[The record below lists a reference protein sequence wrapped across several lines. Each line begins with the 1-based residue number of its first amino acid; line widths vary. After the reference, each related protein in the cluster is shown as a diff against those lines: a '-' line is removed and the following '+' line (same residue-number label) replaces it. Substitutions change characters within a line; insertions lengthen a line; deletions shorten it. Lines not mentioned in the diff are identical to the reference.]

1 MARQQDSDKVGNTY
15 EQFAPLPE
23 FAQGRKRKQTEIQ
36 GPPKQVVQQGSVPV
50 LPALEKRRTCGVCVS
65 SSAQLIWIAESLGFR
80 VSWVWACET
89 QKLPMWLKP
98 VYSTTFFT
106 TVSLHL
112 SPVDVVL
119 CDSYAPRWVLDAPE
133 DYPMLVSP
141 KKLFRASRKPQ
152 EGSIQRFVKTN
163 HAALGGLTD
172 ACQTMRVWSSR
183 DLRWVPTE
191 PSKYLSSMV
200 YSVASDTVQVG
211 RHTKAPAIRVLDP
224 VRVQPL
230 GAGVYHG
237 GGLCPTG
244 LRLEQSRFV
253 LPSVCHQPSGWS
265 LRRLLPNERWSVM
278 DVPWRIVRLTSGMS
292 LTAELGLFRGL
303 LPGRCLEQ
311 GLRVLLRGFG
321 LMNEGGVLTFSKL
334 SKQELGQSGKQEIGD
349 KDREPTEVVK
359 GSDAEP
365 ADVEEWL
372 VREDDDAEEV
382 KELKESLPVK
392 EDEEDGDDADEKDE
406 EVKSFEPR
414 LGHLESQTHLA
425 SGRILNRLEDPLNL
439 KSQTHLA
446 SGRILNRLEDP
457 LNLAPNLESQSDSET
472 QSHLAS
478 GRILN
483 RLDTPDAESRI
494 SSKSG
499 SIIRRL
505 VSTEATKRSQ
515 KDLGTSSHMGGNPQ
529 EDSRLSEGSR
539 NADTI
544 GSLSRDFQDSVQIG
558 PVGSLEPILE
568 GLERG
573 TESVEKLERGSESVA
588 KETKAEATEDDRK
601 ATKADDAAV
610 NVHRWNQRL
619 SEVMEVPHTEK
630 LDKAARVLRE
640 FGLTWFRRRLTQ
652 SYFGWLHHRPNFQ
665 RCGISVEEVVELE
678 QCGNPQEDGSPPSDQ
693 YRWTGRGRAMYCDWW
708 THRDA
713 RHWKEFGTA
722 RDVLRRMSRATW
734 WEWHDGSRP
743 VHWKWPQWY
752 QPTIQFGLP
761 VWFRESP
768 KQWRRPQPAGKS
780 PQEHAGMVDKLD
792 TVRKRRYLEPGE
804 VFSLTSFFAV
814 PKGVNDIR
822 MVYDGTKSGLNE
834 NIWVPRFPL
843 PTVNTHLRAV
853 DSNTWMSDMDIGE
866 MFLNFILHESMQ
878 ALCGVDLTQFFG
890 EKDETGK
897 PTILWERWTRA
908 AMGLKSSP
916 YQAVQAILVGKELV
930 KGDRKDPKN
939 AFRWDE
945 VRLNLPGSKDY
956 DPKHPWVSKIRLTD
970 GKIAAD
976 LFVYVDDARITGPS
990 EEECWAATRQ
1000 TASRVNELGIQ
1011 EAARKRRWPS
1021 QKPGAWAGSIVEA
1034 SEQGVYVTVSQERW
1048 TKARRYIGE
1057 IVDELASSGNKT
1069 LDFKPLERKR
1079 GFLIYVTRTYPAMV
1093 PYLKGIH
1100 QTLDSWRTNRDS
1112 EGWKLSA
1119 KELAARLRNGRSLE
1133 KEPEGPPSRVKAAS
1147 RLEGDLEAFTK
1158 LFGSEAPPRRLVR
1171 SAVSLQIFYGFGDAS
1186 GVGHSSNFQGFRR
1199 LGDRVEEDDR
1209 IHFRYGHWCDAVSEA
1224 SSNYRELL
1232 NLVESLEAQVE
1243 SGRVQGAEVFLFTDN
1258 STAEAV
1264 FFKGNSSSRPLFDLM
1279 LRLRHIEM
1287 KGDLVLHVIHVA
1299 GTRMV
1304 EEGADGGSRGDLT
1317 QGAMAGHSVIDFV
1330 PLHLS
1335 ALERSE
1341 NLEQWIRSWWDD
1353 ERGEL
1358 TTLSPEGWFD
1368 EGQRDGCFLWSPPP
1382 AAAEVVAEQLGEARH
1397 KRPDCTHIT
1406 VVPRLMTGRWRKSL
1420 GKEADLVLEIPA
1432 GVPFWPSSMH
1442 EPLILLVSLPLCRYE
1457 PWSYRGTGFL
1467 EGLRRELRPLWKN
1480 VPERCGSLLCK
1491 LLLQE
1496 REFQSL
1502 QEGVVRSM
1510 LRNFNWRS
1518 VPDSGPGRRGRVRKR
1533 RRRR

>member
-1 MARQQDSDKVGNTY
+1 
-15 EQFAPLPE
+15 
-23 FAQGRKRKQTEIQ
+23 
-36 GPPKQVVQQGSVPV
+36 
-50 LPALEKRRTCGVCVS
+50 VS
-65 SSAQLIWIAESLGFR
+65 SAAQLIWIAESLGFR
-80 VSWVWACET
+80 VSWVWACATE
-89 QKLPMWLKP
+89 KLPMWLKQ
-98 VYSTTFFT
+98 VYPTTFFT

-119 CDSYAPRWVLDAPE
+119 CDSYAPRWVLDAPH
-133 DYPMLVSP
+133 DFPMLVSP
-141 KKLFRASRKPQ
+141 KKLFRAPRKPP
-152 EGSIQRFVKTN
+152 EGSVQRFVKTN
-163 HAALGGLTD
+163 HAKLGGLTD
-172 ACQTMRVWSSR
+172 ACQVMRVWSSH
-183 DLRWVPTE
+183 DLTWVPTE
-191 PSKYLSSMV
+191 PSKYLTSMV
-200 YSVASDTVQVG
+200 YSVASDTVQAG
-211 RHTKAPAIRVLDP
+211 RHTKSPAIRVLDP

-265 LRRLLPNERWSVM
+265 LRRLLSNERWSVM
-278 DVPWRIVRLTSGMS
+278 DVPWRIVRLTCGM
-292 LTAELGLFRGL
+292 AEREELALFRGL

-311 GLRVLLRGFG
+311 GLRVLLRGFS
-321 LMNEGGVLTFSKL
+321 LMTEGGVLTFEGL
-334 SKQELGQSGKQEIGD
+334 TKQELVQAGKQEIGENEID
-349 KDREPTEVVK
+349 GVK
-359 GSDAEP
+359 GVPIKCDGEEGLTVAE
-365 ADVEEWL
+365 V
-372 VREDDDAEEV
+372 DDAEETM
-382 KELKESLPVK
+382 ELLAVV
-392 EDEEDGDDADEKDE
+392 EDEADAE
-406 EVKSFEPR
+406 EAEEPAEEANSPA
-414 LGHLESQTHLA
+414 LESIVENPQL
-425 SGRILNRLEDPLNL
+425 G
-439 KSQTHLA
+439 
-446 SGRILNRLEDP
+446 
-457 LNLAPNLESQSDSET
+457 
-472 QSHLAS
+472 
-478 GRILN
+478 
-483 RLDTPDAESRI
+483 ESRRE
-494 SSKSG
+494 SKKQ
-499 SIIRRL
+499 R
-505 VSTEATKRSQ
+505 
-515 KDLGTSSHMGGNPQ
+515 
-529 EDSRLSEGSR
+529 
-539 NADTI
+539 
-544 GSLSRDFQDSVQIG
+544 
-558 PVGSLEPILE
+558 
-568 GLERG
+568 
-573 TESVEKLERGSESVA
+573 RGSETIESLSSEFHDSVRIGPA
-588 KETKAEATEDDRK
+588 ERPPNDQASARMGADNGPSHLHYPIEVNVDSAMKGTEEAAEAKEDDRK

-610 NVHRWNQRL
+610 NVRKWNERL
-619 SEVMEVPHTEK
+619 SEVTGVSHTERF
-630 LDKAARVLRE
+630 DKAAGVLRE

-652 SYFGWLHHRPNFQ
+652 SYFGWLHHRPDFQ
-665 RCGISVEEVVELE
+665 RCGIGIEEVVELE
-678 QCGNPQEDGSPPSDQ
+678 QCGNPQEDGSPPSDH
-693 YRWTGRGRAMYCDWW
+693 YRWTDRGRALYCDWW

-722 RDVLRRMSRATW
+722 RDVLQRMSRATW
-734 WEWHDGSRP
+734 WEWQDGSRP
-743 VHWKWPQWY
+743 VHWKWPPWY

-761 VWFRESP
+761 IWFRESP
-768 KQWRRPQPAGKS
+768 TQWRRPQPAGKT
-780 PQEHAGMVDKLD
+780 PQEHAGMVDKLSN
-792 TVRKRRYLEPGE
+792 VRDRRYLEPGE

-890 EKDETGK
+890 ENDESGR

-916 YQAVQAILVGKELV
+916 YQAVQAILVGKEIV
-930 KGDRKDPKN
+930 KGDRKDPNN
-939 AFRWDE
+939 AFRWDD

-956 DPKHPWVSKIRLTD
+956 DPKYPWVSKIRLKD

-1000 TASRVNELGIQ
+1000 AASRVNELGIQ

-1021 QKPGAWAGSIVEA
+1021 QEPGAWAGSIVEA
-1034 SEQGVYVTVSQERW
+1034 TKEGVYVTVSQERW
-1048 TKARRYIGE
+1048 TKAKRYIGE
-1057 IVDELASSGNKT
+1057 IVDELASSRNQT

-1112 EGWKLSA
+1112 DGWKLSA
-1119 KELAARLRNGRSLE
+1119 KELAARIRNGRSLQ
-1133 KEPEGPPSRVKAAS
+1133 KEPEGPPTRVKAAV
-1147 RLEGDLEAFTK
+1147 RLAGDLEAFTK
-1158 LFGSEAPPRRLVR
+1158 LFDSEAPPRRLVR
-1171 SAVSLQIFYGFGDAS
+1171 SSVSLQIFYGFGDAS
-1186 GVGHSSNFQGFRR
+1186 GVGHASNFQGFSR
-1199 LGDRVEEDDR
+1199 LGDKVKEDDR
-1209 IHFRYGHWCDAVSEA
+1209 IHYRYGHWCDAVSEA

-1264 FFKGNSSSRPLFDLM
+1264 FFKGNSSSRSLFDLM

-1287 KGDLVLHVIHVA
+1287 KGELVLHVVHVA
-1299 GTRMV
+1299 GTRMI

-1317 QGAMAGHSVIDFV
+1317 QGAMAGHSVLDFV

-1335 ALERSE
+1335 ALDRSD

-1353 ERGEL
+1353 GRGEL
-1358 TTLSPEGWFD
+1358 LKLSPEGWFD

-1382 AAAEVVAEQLGEARH
+1382 AAADVVAEQLGEARH

-1406 VVPRLMTGRWRKSL
+1406 IVPRLMTGRWRKSL

-1480 VPERCGSLLCK
+1480 VPERCGTLLRK
-1491 LLLQE
+1491 LLQQE
-1496 REFQSL
+1496 REFHTL

-1510 LRNFNWRS
+1510 LRNFDWRS
-1518 VPDSGPGRRGRVRKR
+1518 VSDSGSGGRGRVRKR